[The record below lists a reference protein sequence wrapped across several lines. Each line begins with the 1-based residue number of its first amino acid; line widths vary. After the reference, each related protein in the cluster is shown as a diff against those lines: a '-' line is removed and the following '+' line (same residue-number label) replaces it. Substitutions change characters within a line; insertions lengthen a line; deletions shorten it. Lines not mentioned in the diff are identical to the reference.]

1 MPSLHEHLW
10 GELQKTASLRDVY
23 SNIEQPLVPVLL
35 SMEEAGVLVAGHRI
49 KIINAL
55 VDGLPESVA
64 DFTPTVG
71 GRSPL

>member
-1 MPSLHEHLW
+1 MCSQRSRRHLSLAKKDAALCLIDTHL
-10 GELQKTASLRDVY
+10 K
-23 SNIEQPLVPVLL
+23 
-35 SMEEAGVLVAGHRI
+35 EAGVLVVGHRI